1 MTGRAVGIDIGG
13 TNVRVAV
20 GVPSE
25 PGSATIRRV
34 ATPHSYA
41 GLLDVVLD
49 MVRELSPDD
58 VHPSAVGVGIPG
70 TTTGQRAEFV
80 PALPFLDGVPIG
92 SDLQD
97 RLHRPVRLAND
108 AHCALLAEHR
118 IGAAVGRSSAVMLVI
133 GTGVGGAMLFNDRLY
148 GGAHGAAGAFGWL
161 PALCESDE
169 RHGGFEQLA
178 SGRAVERLA
187 EALGTSA
194 PRMFDAARAGDPAS
208 RAAVSSYGHALGRGL
223 ATVASVLDPE
233 ILVVGGIVVAQ
244 LELLAPAIDEA
255 MTEWASPSGRGIP
268 IVAAHLGVDAGVI
281 GALSLA
287 HAEPAGLR

>member
-20 GVPSE
+20 GVTSE

-41 GLLDVVLD
+41 ALLGVVLD
-49 MVRELSPDD
+49 MVRELSPDG

-70 TTTGQRAEFV
+70 TTTGQRTEFV
-80 PALPFLDGVPIG
+80 PALPFLDGAPIG

-133 GTGVGGAMLFNDRLY
+133 GTGVGGAMLFNGSLY
-148 GGAHGAAGAFGWL
+148 RGAHGAAGAFGWL
-161 PALCESDE
+161 PAVSESDE
-169 RHGGFEQLA
+169 RHGGFEQLV

-194 PRMFDAARAGDPAS
+194 PRMFDAARAGIRRHGRRC
-208 RAAVSSYGHALGRGL
+208 RATDMPRVAGWPLSPVCWIRRFLSW
-223 ATVASVLDPE
+223 VASSL
-233 ILVVGGIVVAQ
+233 
-244 LELLAPAIDEA
+244 
-255 MTEWASPSGRGIP
+255 PSSS
-268 IVAAHLGVDAGVI
+268 
-281 GALSLA
+281 SLRR
-287 HAEPAGLR
+287 PSTRR